1 MPSLPDPRRSRA
13 VLIGISTYTYLD
25 NLPAVR
31 NNVTELRAV
40 LTDPALGGLP
50 ADKCRILNDPPSP
63 VDLYRALRKDAEAAE
78 DTLLVYFAGHGLT
91 GGARNELFLCLP
103 DSHRRDE
110 LSFTGLAYEQVRE
123 AVGESRAIKKV
134 VILDCCFSGR
144 ALATQAGYEDTIVGQ
159 VGIEG
164 TYILTATPRNAVAL
178 APPGARYTAFT
189 GALLE
194 LLRTGIPGG
203 PELLTPAVIFPTLKH
218 TLTSRRL
225 PPPHQQGSGTITHLA
240 FARNTAYA
248 QPRTEPEP
256 ARTGQAR
263 ILAEALQAAQAI
275 TEEYEKNPAL
285 ADIAQAVAI
294 TDPDRAERIAQEIT
308 DLHTKERA
316 LAGIANELAATDPDR
331 AERIAWALSIPYGKA
346 WALACIAEALAVTDP
361 DRARGLV
368 TDAER
373 IARATFDA
381 VRLADIARVV
391 AATDPDRA
399 KLLAD
404 DAERIAR
411 TETEKDF
418 RGRPGTLAG
427 VARAIAATDPDRA
440 ERIIQSIRRKYR
452 AYYLAQLAEV
462 MAATNPDRAERI
474 ARATRDQGS
483 KASILAEVARAVAA
497 TDPGRAK
504 LLAADAERIVR
515 ALPDQSESETLAR
528 IADTAIATD
537 PERAERIAL
546 TITDKP
552 SKAEAL
558 AKIAKAMAATSPN
571 RAM

>member
-1 MPSLPDPRRSRA
+1 MPTLPDPGRSRA
-13 VLIGISTYTYLD
+13 VLIGASTYTYLEP
-25 NLPAVR
+25 LPAVR
-31 NNVTELRAV
+31 NNLTGLHAV
-40 LTDPALGGLP
+40 LTDPALGWLP
-50 ADKCRILNDPPSP
+50 AGKCSIVSEPRTP

-78 DTLLVYFAGHGLT
+78 DTLLVYFAGHGRT
-91 GGARNELFLCLP
+91 GDRSNELFLCLP
-103 DSHRRDE
+103 ASNPDE
-110 LSFTGLAYEQVRE
+110 LSFTALAYEQLHD
-123 AVGESRAIKKV
+123 AVAASRAVKKV

-144 ALATQAGYEDTIVGQ
+144 ALADLAGDEETIVGQ

-164 TYILTATPRNAVAL
+164 TYILTATRGNAVAM

-194 LLRTGIPGG
+194 LLHTGIPGG

-225 PPPHQQGSGTITHLA
+225 PAPRQLGSDTITHLA
-240 FARNTAYA
+240 FARNAAYA

-256 ARTGQAR
+256 ALTGQAR
-263 ILAEALQAAQAI
+263 ILAEALQAARAV
-275 TEEYEKNPAL
+275 TEEYRRNPAL
-285 ADIAQAVAI
+285 ADVAEAVAV

-308 DLHTKERA
+308 DGHTKERA

-331 AERIAWALSIPYGKA
+331 AERIAWALSIPPLTA
-346 WALACIAEALAVTDP
+346 WALACISEALAVTDP

-368 TDAER
+368 ADAER

-381 VRLADIARVV
+381 VCLAHIARVV

-399 KLLAD
+399 RSLVT

-440 ERIIQSIRRKYR
+440 ERIIQSIPRKYR

-474 ARATRDQGS
+474 ARTTRDQGS

-497 TDPGRAK
+497 TDPDRAI
-504 LLAADAERIVR
+504 LLAADAERIAR
-515 ALPDQSESETLAR
+515 AMPDQSESETLAR
-528 IADTAIATD
+528 IAGAAAATD
-537 PERAERIAL
+537 PERAGRIAL
-546 TITDKP
+546 TITDKA

-558 AKIAKAMAATSPN
+558 ANIAKAMAATNPN